1 MSNMSQSTMKTTG
14 NIEIYTTVIYQLTN

>member
-14 NIEIYTTVIYQLTN
+14 NIEIYTTIIYQLTN